1 MRGLMSGPTNRH
13 MTAGGPMWRNPF
25 FARAVIGL
33 AIALALGGLATAA
46 VAASADDFSS
56 AYAKAEAAEQQAGA
70 LKNQW
75 TTTEAE
81 LKSAQGAAKAGN
93 YDEAVKHAEE
103 AEALANA
110 SIAQAKEQAAI
121 WTKAVI
127 R

>member
-1 MRGLMSGPTNRH
+1 MISATTRVMSASKPMR
-13 MTAGGPMWRNPF
+13 RNTVYR
-25 FARAVIGL
+25 RAAIGL
-33 AIALALGGLATAA
+33 AIAVALGGLASTAA
-46 VAASADDFSS
+46 AAPADDFNA

-75 TTTEAE
+75 TTTQAE
-81 LKSAQGAAKAGN
+81 LKSAQAAAKAGN
-93 YDEAVKHAEE
+93 YDEAVKHAQQ

-121 WTKAVI
+121 WTRAVI